1 MTIIDQYI
9 VDHHNKVTIIQMS
22 KELGVS
28 PDLVSS
34 RMKVIIKVPKVYDTP
49 LSLDKEMKGLI
60 NLIETY
66 KTGWAVDIAKKKLIK
81 LQNMY

>member
-1 MTIIDQYI
+1 MDN
-9 VDHHNKVTIIQMS
+9 HNKETIIQMS
-22 KELGVS
+22 KDLGVS

-34 RMKVIIKVPKVYDTP
+34 RMKAIIKTPKVYDTP
-49 LSLDKEMKGLI
+49 LSLDKEMNGLI

-66 KTGWAVDIAKKKLIK
+66 KTGWAVDIAKQKLIK

>member
-1 MTIIDQYI
+1 MTIVDQFI
-9 VDHHNKVTIIQMS
+9 IDHHNRETIVQIS
-22 KELGVS
+22 KDLGVS

-34 RMKVIIKVPKVYDTP
+34 RIKALIKPPKVYDTP

-66 KTGWAVDIAKKKLIK
+66 KTGWAVDIAKQKLIK